1 MPQSV
6 TAVTVT
12 PLLHTGHMSRYA
24 NPQGNVVVRADRER
38 VFRRRRL
45 LAAAVLAA
53 AAFAAGVLLAVAV
66 FSTPAGSS
74 LTDEAQQAQQAL
86 QARQEPQVRHVVE
99 PGDTLWGVA
108 ERIAP
113 EADPRVVVDE
123 LAAARDTTTLLPGEV
138 VVWPTDR

>member
-6 TAVTVT
+6 TAMTVT

-66 FSTPAGSS
+66 FSTPAGGS
-74 LTDEAQQAQQAL
+74 LTDEAQQAL
-86 QARQEPQVRHVVE
+86 QDRQEPQVRYVVE

-108 ERIAP
+108 ERVAP
-113 EADPRVVVDE
+113 DADPRVVVDE
-123 LAAARDTTTLLPGEV
+123 LAAARETTTLLPGEV